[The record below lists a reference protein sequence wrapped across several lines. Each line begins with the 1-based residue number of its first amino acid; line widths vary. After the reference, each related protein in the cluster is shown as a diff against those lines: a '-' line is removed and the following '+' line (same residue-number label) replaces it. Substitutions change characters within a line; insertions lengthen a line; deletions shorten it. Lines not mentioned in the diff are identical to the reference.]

1 MMSGFHTIVVAVDF
15 SENSC
20 DALRRAVEIAREA
33 NGALHLVHVAAMPV
47 YTAWA
52 VTAPDLEASGVHA
65 RYVEDARLQLTE
77 LASTLAI
84 EPFRVT
90 CAALPGQPAAE
101 IVAYAARSGADL
113 LVVGA
118 HGHGAVSRL
127 LLGSVAEQVVQRA
140 PCPVLVVPPAAATST
155 VAA

>member
-1 MMSGFHTIVVAVDF
+1 MPALHTIVVAIDF
-15 SENSC
+15 SQTSRE
-20 DALRRAVEIAREA
+20 ALRRAVEIARDA
-33 NGALHLVHVAAMPV
+33 NGALHLVHVAAAPV

-65 RYVEDARLQLTE
+65 RYVEDARLQL
-77 LASTLAI
+77 LDIASTLPI

-90 CAALPGQPAAE
+90 CTALPGQPAAE
-101 IVAYAARSGADL
+101 IVAYAARAGADL

-118 HGHGAVSRL
+118 HGHGAVSRF
-127 LLGSVAEQVVQRA
+127 LLGSVAEQVVRRA
-140 PCPVLVVPPAAATST
+140 ACPVLVVPAAAGAST